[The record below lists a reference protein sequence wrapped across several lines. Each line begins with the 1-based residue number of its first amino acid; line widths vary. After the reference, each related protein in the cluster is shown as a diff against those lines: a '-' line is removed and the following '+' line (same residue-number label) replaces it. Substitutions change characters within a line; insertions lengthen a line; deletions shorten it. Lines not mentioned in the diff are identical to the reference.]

1 MVEKWLADVMPF
13 LAAGLGRLFNQV
25 IKDLVSRIVI
35 CYLPAKARRGATWS
49 G

>member
-13 LAAGLGRLFNQV
+13 LAAGSGRLFNRV
-25 IKDLVSRIVI
+25 IKYLVSRIMI
-35 CYLPAKARRGATWS
+35 CYLAVKARRGATWS